1 MSQFQEQGIQEEGVE
16 EKGVQV
22 KSVKTF
28 TGLEWLVG
36 EIENSLQSAF
46 NELEAFTQNNSDE
59 TKIRFCLGHLHQIA
73 GSFKILQCEGCTLLI
88 EEMEALTQSIL
99 DKKISNIN
107 EACEILVQAII
118 KLPIYLRQILSS
130 REDHPE
136 ALIILLNDLR
146 AAQGRALVSEG
157 VLFSPDIS
165 SFENQSQQS
174 RNANPAATADLIK
187 RLRQVYQLSLI
198 KLIKGEEKNK
208 NCANLIKV
216 LQRMQELSKGSWR
229 ENLWRIARQILGLV
243 SSREINF
250 SIALKKL
257 FRALDSQLK
266 IQAKEAISEESG
278 SVETSGADLG
288 LLKNLL
294 YYLTTA
300 EPNTEELKAIWTDFN
315 LAGAFPSGVVNPEGG
330 RLMPQYDPQVVR
342 ALVSAI
348 QGELAN
354 VRSALERFSIEGG
367 LSADDV
373 RDSLPVLLS
382 MADSLALVGQG
393 KLRDAISQIEQK
405 LRQIFTADG
414 SGINDADVI
423 NTVQSLTEVELALNA
438 WAARPDKFSGSVDL
452 DSQQNQFEFNSASQ
466 ALLAESRTG
475 IERIKEAVVEF
486 INSQWDLQLLS
497 NVPAMFQELQGAL
510 DIIGLTR
517 AASVIEGCSKYVQEV
532 LINQGRAVEW
542 HALDTFAD
550 AITIVE
556 YYLEQFNSDAA
567 DKQDGV
573 LAAAEESILAL
584 LESRPAQPVTL
595 GDKDLYVEPEE
606 ILEELSALQDDQDAD
621 KNNLSISL
629 VSTEDSLEPID
640 SLEQVDSPEQVE
652 SPELINSPEQAEQ
665 RQDPAATSEEEQ
677 DFDDE
682 IIEIFIEEAEE
693 VLEGLNTLLPEWK
706 DQPQSK
712 DQLAVVR
719 RAFHTLKG
727 SGRMVGA
734 EDIGELAWSIEDMLN
749 RVLDG
754 RINCTTPMVEL
765 AEQTI
770 QRMPLLIA
778 AFAERLPTPT
788 PEISRTIIES
798 AERLAKGEALDEQPQ
813 KQQLPDE
820 IEPLET
826 DPESVEIAE
835 AESSELEGFELE
847 SSEVESSEVEAPELE
862 SLELGAPELEAA
874 TTSPEEEAGERE
886 PEAETE
892 VKEIESPAESLEIAE
907 PEIEEVDDGVSE
919 EQEHEAILLEI
930 FVNEAQGHLKTI
942 DDFVTTTRSMAPLY
956 KAPPLSLQRALHTLK
971 GTAEMAD
978 FSELGQLVA
987 PLEEFIKELHHH
999 QICLDEDIVH
1009 LVEDAAAFFRSTLTM
1024 MTGGDAVPQEGLP
1037 MFRARLAELR
1047 EKAVGHLLNRGDS
1060 ESSSKDFSAV
1070 KKLMAEGLLSLQ
1082 NYPQFYAHLQHQT
1095 APPRVVFYELLSDL
1109 NEIGSKLKD
1118 ADIEPILELSEIMA
1132 EIYELLQS
1140 IGQAPAQQVTE
1151 VMQANHETLLN
1162 LFDMLAADQELNG
1175 LEEAQKADLLAVK
1188 EQLSEQLAE
1197 KQKLDLEQLE
1207 RDKELERERV
1217 AEEQIR
1223 KDQEA
1228 ADKQQLIIEEQS
1240 SEDQPPESDLTEKD
1254 SDEPVINEEQAEI
1267 SEADL
1272 VDKELEEGLEKESQ
1286 QEPDQKPAEERS
1298 ASIIDAEL
1306 DQEIVGVFVEE
1317 ADDIV
1322 SSIEESVLAW
1332 QSNPAQVELADRIKR
1347 DLHTLKG
1354 GARMA
1359 GFNALGELAHAI
1371 ESLIDETKKHNKKF
1385 FKAMISHQERLVS
1398 AYDIVR
1404 QIAHGGDINALRQ
1417 KMEALE
1423 TEVIPPDA
1431 KEQEP
1436 SSGSIESPTPVPE
1449 DTSLIKPQQ
1458 DQTRE
1463 PAGQQFSVKGEIK
1476 EVVRI
1481 GAEVLDT
1488 LVNLSGENIIFR
1500 GRIEEQVSEFNQ
1512 FLDEM
1517 DATVVRL
1524 QEQVRRLGTETEAQI
1539 DYRREQIEASGE
1551 ADSFDPL
1558 EMDRYSH
1565 LQQLTGSLMESASD
1579 LHDLKETLN
1588 ERLVGT
1594 ETLLLHQSRINTDL
1608 QEGLMK
1614 TRMVPFARIVPRLRR
1629 IVRQV
1634 GLELGKKVE
1643 LRMDSIH
1650 GEMDRSVLDRMVA
1663 PLEHMIRNAVDHG
1676 IESEEQRKEAG
1687 KPATGSI
1694 AITTYRQGGD
1704 IVIHLADDGRG
1715 LDVERI
1721 RQIALEKELISADA
1735 ALSEH
1740 EIAQFIFHPGFST
1753 SDSVSQISGRGVG
1766 MDVVN
1771 SEVRQCGGSVEIET
1785 SAGQGTQFTIVLPFT
1800 LSVNRALMINVTG
1813 DHYALSLNSI
1823 DGVHFMSSS
1832 AIDTALENGGTI
1844 SYAGSQYELCYLG
1857 TLLNPEVTRRSDN
1870 LDVDTALV
1878 LFHSDNRRFA
1888 VQVDEIVG
1896 TKEIVVK
1903 TLGPQF
1909 SGVPGLGGATILS
1922 DGQVVVIIDLNELA
1936 RVAIVDLPRVTQ
1948 GDKAAS
1954 ELNPSS
1960 NSAVSI
1966 DIAPCVLVVDDSVT
1980 VRKVTSRILR
1990 RQGYRV
1996 LTAKDGIEALKSM
2009 QDEIPAVILLDIEMP
2024 RMDGFEV
2031 ATRVRASQNLKQIP
2045 IIMITSRT
2053 GDKHRQRAMEL
2064 GVDHYMGK
2072 PYQEEHLLETL
2083 NQLLTVEN

>member
-1 MSQFQEQGIQEEGVE
+1 MSNVQDKSVHENKAHENRAHG
-16 EKGVQV
+16 EKFQV
-22 KSVKTF
+22 KNVKTF
-28 TGLEWLVG
+28 TGLEWLIG

-59 TKIRFCLGHLHQIA
+59 TKIRFCLGHLHQIT
-73 GSFKILQCEGCTLLI
+73 GSFKILQCEGCILLV
-88 EEMEALTQSIL
+88 EEMEALTQGIL
-99 DKKISNIN
+99 DRQISNTN

-157 VLFSPDIS
+157 VLFSPNLT
-165 SFENQSQQS
+165 SFENTPQPEIS
-174 RNANPAATADLIK
+174 ANPVATADLVK

-229 ENLWRIARQILGLV
+229 EKLWRIAQQILGLV

-266 IQAKEAISEESG
+266 MQAKEAISNES
-278 SVETSGADLG
+278 SNPDLG

-294 YYLTTA
+294 YYLTTTEA
-300 EPNTEELKAIWTDFN
+300 NTAELKAIWSDYS
-315 LAGAFPSGVVNPEGG
+315 LAEAFPSGEVNPEGG

-342 ALVSAI
+342 SLVSAI

-354 VRSALERFSIEGG
+354 VRSALERFSLEGG

-373 RDSLPVLLS
+373 RESLPVLLS

-393 KLRDAISQIEQK
+393 KLRDAISKIEQK

-452 DSQQNQFEFNSASQ
+452 DSQQNQFEYNSATQ
-466 ALLAESRTG
+466 TLLAESRTG

-497 NVPAMFQELQGAL
+497 QVPTMFQELQGAL
-510 DIIGLTR
+510 HIIGLTR
-517 AASVIEGCSKYVQEV
+517 AAAVIDGCLKYVQEA

-556 YYLEQFNSDAA
+556 YYLEQF
-567 DKQDGV
+567 DGDTAEQQEDV

-584 LESRPAQPVTL
+584 LESRPAEPEVEI
-595 GDKDLYVEPEE
+595 DKELYAEPEE
-606 ILEELSALQDDQDAD
+606 ILEELAELQDIQDSD
-621 KNNLSISL
+621 EEISKQTGQQHQESAPE
-629 VSTEDSLEPID
+629 VSDDSEAVCEEDREEINEEID
-640 SLEQVDSPEQVE
+640 
-652 SPELINSPEQAEQ
+652 
-665 RQDPAATSEEEQ
+665 EE
-677 DFDDE
+677 
-682 IIEIFIEEAEE
+682 IVEIFIEEAEE
-693 VLEGLNTLLPEWK
+693 VLDGLNTLLPAWR

-712 DQLAVVR
+712 DHLADIR

-734 EDIGELAWSIEDMLN
+734 EDIGALAWAIEDMLN

-754 RINCTTPMVEL
+754 RINCNTAMVDL
-765 AEQTI
+765 AERSI
-770 QRMPLLIA
+770 QRMPLLVA
-778 AFAERLPTPT
+778 AFAEKMPTPT
-788 PEISRTIIES
+788 LEISQEIIVS
-798 AERLAKGEALDEQPQ
+798 AECLAKGEVLESLPESGELSETVSQLEASEPEPEETEDGQIDSPTDLTQAL
-813 KQQLPDE
+813 E
-820 IEPLET
+820 IEEEEPETVEKIAQVLET
-826 DPESVEIAE
+826 AEPDSEEEESE
-835 AESSELEGFELE
+835 
-847 SSEVESSEVEAPELE
+847 EVEAL
-862 SLELGAPELEAA
+862 S
-874 TTSPEEEAGERE
+874 EEE
-886 PEAETE
+886 
-892 VKEIESPAESLEIAE
+892 
-907 PEIEEVDDGVSE
+907 
-919 EQEHEAILLEI
+919 EHEAILLEI

-942 DDFVTTTRSMAPLY
+942 DDFVAATRSMAPLY

-978 FSELGQLVA
+978 FSELSQLVA
-987 PLEEFIKELHHH
+987 PLEAFIKELHHH
-999 QICLDEDIVH
+999 HICLDEDIVH
-1009 LVEDAAAFFRSTLTM
+1009 LVEDAAAIFRSTLTS

-1047 EKAVGHLLNRGDS
+1047 EKAVGHLMNRGDS
-1060 ESSSKDFSAV
+1060 EGSGKDFSAV

-1082 NYPQFYAHLQHQT
+1082 NYPQLYAHLQQQT
-1095 APPRVVFYELLSDL
+1095 APPRVVYYELLSDL

-1118 ADIEPILELSEIMA
+1118 AEIEPILQLSAIMA
-1132 EIYELLQS
+1132 EVYQSLQG
-1140 IGQAPAQQVTE
+1140 IGHRPSRQVVE
-1151 VMQANHETLLN
+1151 VMQVNHETLLN
-1162 LFDMLAADQELNG
+1162 LFDMLAADQDLNP
-1175 LEEAQKADLLAVK
+1175 LQEAQKNDLLAVRD
-1188 EQLSEQLAE
+1188 QLAEQLAE

-1207 RDKELERERV
+1207 RERAAAEKLR
-1217 AEEQIR
+1217 EEQLNEEKLKKEQLR
-1223 KDQEA
+1223 KDQELA
-1228 ADKQQLIIEEQS
+1228 QASREAERLEQEQKEQPAEKLQEQEPEPS
-1240 SEDQPPESDLTEKD
+1240 LPENDSVLEPTELEIAEDQIPKSEQQSPEKLPVTLIDPDLD
-1254 SDEPVINEEQAEI
+1254 P
-1267 SEADL
+1267 
-1272 VDKELEEGLEKESQ
+1272 
-1286 QEPDQKPAEERS
+1286 
-1298 ASIIDAEL
+1298 
-1306 DQEIVGVFVEE
+1306 EIVSVFVEE

-1332 QSNPAQVELADRIKR
+1332 QSNPSQVELADLLKR

-1359 GFNALGELAHAI
+1359 GFISLGERAHAI

-1385 FKAMISHQERLVS
+1385 FKAVVSEQERLVS

-1404 QIAHGGDINALRQ
+1404 QIARGGDIKVLRQ
-1417 KMEALE
+1417 KMEELE
-1423 TEVIPPDA
+1423 NQLAEQPAAEPTESKPVESKAPQTKPLAKADA
-1431 KEQEP
+1431 EGASKPAEQ
-1436 SSGSIESPTPVPE
+1436 S
-1449 DTSLIKPQQ
+1449 
-1458 DQTRE
+1458 
-1463 PAGQQFSVKGEIK
+1463 FSVKGEIK

-1512 FLDEM
+1512 FLDEL
-1517 DATVVRL
+1517 DATVMRL

-1588 ERLVGT
+1588 ERLIGT

-1643 LRMDSIH
+1643 LRMDNIH

-1676 IESEEQRKEAG
+1676 IETEQQRKEAG
-1687 KPATGSI
+1687 KPETGSI

-1721 RQIALEKELISADA
+1721 RQIALEKELISEDA

-1753 SDSVSQISGRGVG
+1753 SDAVSQISGRGVG

-1771 SEVRQCGGSVEIET
+1771 SEVRQCGGSVDIET
-1785 SAGQGTQFTIVLPFT
+1785 SAGRGTQFTIVLPFT

-1832 AIDTALENGGTI
+1832 AVEEAMQSGGNI

-1857 TLLNPEVTRRSDN
+1857 TLLNPEIKRRSDN
-1870 LDVDTALV
+1870 LDADAALV

-1936 RVAIVDLPRVTQ
+1936 RVAFADVPRINQADKSPTQ
-1948 GDKAAS
+1948 TMT
-1954 ELNPSS
+1954 
-1960 NSAVSI
+1960 SI
-1966 DIAPCVLVVDDSVT
+1966 DLSPSILVVDDSVT

-2009 QDEIPAVILLDIEMP
+2009 QEEIPAVILLDIEMP

-2031 ATRVRASQNLKQIP
+2031 ATRVRASQDLKHIP
-2045 IIMITSRT
+2045 IVMITSRT

-2064 GVDHYMGK
+2064 GVDQYMGK
-2072 PYQEEHLLETL
+2072 PYQEEQLLETL
-2083 NQLLTVEN
+2083 NQLLTVES